1 MMMKCTVALLFLLSA
16 CKGTSA
22 ADGSYLRDLEALG
35 ASNQKLVLNSMQRRL
50 QVSVSNSNAE
60 DHS

>member
-1 MMMKCTVALLFLLSA
+1 MMMNCIVSLLLLLSA
-16 CKGTSA
+16 FTCT